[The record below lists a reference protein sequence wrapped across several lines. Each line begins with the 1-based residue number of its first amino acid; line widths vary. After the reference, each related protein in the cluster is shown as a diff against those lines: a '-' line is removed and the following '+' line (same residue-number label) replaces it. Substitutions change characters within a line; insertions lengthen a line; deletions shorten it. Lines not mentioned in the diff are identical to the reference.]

1 MEPLRNWVNTYEIK
15 ANAADS
21 LLKLFKQNWHPN
33 LSRSSRTL
41 LKTPREVDI
50 IKVSNMDYF
59 YLGMETMI
67 NNALKKYN
75 QTDMQA
81 FDNSM
86 TL

>member
-1 MEPLRNWVNTYEIK
+1 MEPLKNWVNTYEIK
-15 ANAADS
+15 ANAVDS
-21 LLKLFKQNWHPN
+21 LLKLFKQNWHSN
-33 LSRSSRTL
+33 LPRSSRTL

-75 QTDMQA
+75 KTDIRA
-81 FDNSM
+81 LNNSM